1 MLARELIS
9 DEIPALKTS
18 DTGMVAL
25 ELMEEYKLTE
35 LPIVNNTHFL
45 GLITESDILDLD
57 DPNAPIGNHNLSLEK
72 PTVNAYE
79 HIYEVLSKI
88 STLKLSLIPILD
100 DDNTFLGVIS
110 LPILVQSICNLAA
123 IKDLGGIL
131 QLEVN
136 INDYSL
142 SEISSIVESNGAKI
156 LSSYIHTH
164 NDSTK
169 MDVTIK
175 VNKTDLSPII
185 QTFERYNYTIA
196 ASFHKSD
203 AQDELKKRY
212 NEFINYLNI

>member
-18 DTGMVAL
+18 DTGKKAL

-35 LPIVNNTHFL
+35 LPIVNNTDFL
-45 GLITESDILDLD
+45 GLITENDILDLD
-57 DPNAPIGNHNLSLEK
+57 NPDVPIGNHKLSLEK
-72 PTVNAYE
+72 PAVNAYE

-100 DDNTFLGVIS
+100 DDSTFLGVIS
-110 LPILVQSICNLAA
+110 LPILIESICNLAA

-131 QLEVN
+131 QLELNV
-136 INDYSL
+136 NDYSL

-164 NDSTK
+164 EDSTK

-175 VNKTDLSPII
+175 INKTDLSPII

-196 ASFHKSD
+196 ASFHKSEM
-203 AQDELKKRY
+203 QDELKKRY

>member
-18 DTGMVAL
+18 DTGKKAL

-35 LPIVNNTHFL
+35 LPIVNNTDFL
-45 GLITESDILDLD
+45 GLITENDILDLD
-57 DPNAPIGNHNLSLEK
+57 NPDVPIGNHKLSLEK
-72 PTVNAYE
+72 PAVNAYE
-79 HIYEVLSKI
+79 HIYEVLAKI

-110 LPILVQSICNLAA
+110 LPILIESICNLAA

-131 QLEVN
+131 QLELNV
-136 INDYSL
+136 NDYSL

-164 NDSTK
+164 EDSTK

-175 VNKTDLSPII
+175 INKTDLSPII

-196 ASFHKSD
+196 ASFHKSEM
-203 AQDELKKRY
+203 QDELKKRY